1 MQQRLICGK
10 MMIDGA
16 DNPPIEGGAI
26 LVEGEKIIAV
36 GKPDEIEKSPDTMVI
51 DCRDLVLLPG
61 LIDCHNHLSL
71 DTRLDNYLHRMKDSI
86 PELTLRAVET
96 MAVDLNAGVTTSR
109 CIGDKEFLDISCKK
123 SVEEGRLKG
132 PRLIVAARGIRAS
145 HGHGYVGYP
154 FNGPESIR
162 KAIRENLLAGAD
174 FIKLY
179 ITGTVKG
186 PGEIVSYLSKSEIS
200 LAVEESH
207 RVGVKTATHCI
218 GGQGMDWAIEV
229 GIDSIEHAYFIS
241 DRQIDF
247 LGRSNSRLVL
257 TPSLFFAEERIETL
271 QPELADVF
279 RRERDLVGERM
290 AAVIK
295 SGLNYAVGTD
305 GMHGGLAKEMAL
317 LVDLGASNRD
327 VLKAATVYG
336 SQVCGL
342 EDEIGTL
349 EPGKSADIIGVKGNP
364 LEDIQ
369 ALQNVN
375 LVVSRG
381 EWVHRENP
389 DKPEIPNHKSQIPNK
404 SQ

>member
-10 MMIDGA
+10 TVIDSA

-26 LVEGEKIIAV
+26 LVQEGKIIIV
-36 GKPDEIEKSPDTMVI
+36 GKPDEIEKGPDTEVI

-96 MAVDLNAGVTTSR
+96 MTIDLKAGVTTSR
-109 CIGDKEFLDISCKK
+109 CLGDKEFLDISCKK
-123 SVEEGRLKG
+123 AVEDGRLKG
-132 PRLIVAARGIRAS
+132 PRLIVASRGIRAS

-162 KAIRENLLAGAD
+162 EAVRENLLAGAEL
-174 FIKLY
+174 IKIY
-179 ITGTVKG
+179 ITGTLKG
-186 PGEIVSYLSKSEIS
+186 PGEIASYFSKSEIS
-200 LAVEESH
+200 LAVEEAN

-218 GGQGMDWAIEV
+218 GGQGLDWAVEI

-241 DRQIDF
+241 DRQIDL
-247 LGRSNSRLVL
+247 LGRSDSRLVL
-257 TPSLFFAEERIETL
+257 TPSLFLAEERIEIL
-271 QPELADVF
+271 PQGLADEF
-279 RRERDLVGERM
+279 RRERDLVGECM

-305 GMHGGLAKEMAL
+305 GMHGGLIKEMAI
-317 LVDLGASNRD
+317 LVGLGATNRD
-327 VLKAATVYG
+327 VLKAATAYG
-336 SQVCGL
+336 SKVCGL

-369 ALQNVN
+369 SLENIETVILKGS
-375 LVVSRG
+375 LV
-381 EWVHRENP
+381 HQ
-389 DKPEIPNHKSQIPNK
+389 QIAG
-404 SQ
+404 